1 MFVPALSHAVVY
13 IMSVDY
19 LEGFE
24 ITPYFRDRVLG
35 DPVRARLAPYIAET
49 VNSFEYI
56 EAQED
61 GRVKHWRYVPELGHH
76 LLVITTADGALF
88 NAFDDSNFTRRQR
101 RQG

>member
-1 MFVPALSHAVVY
+1 MSVPALSHAVVY

-19 LEGFE
+19 LKGFE

-49 VNSFEYI
+49 VNRFEHM

-76 LLVITTADGALF
+76 LLVITMADGALF
-88 NAFDDSNFTRRQR
+88 NAFDDSNFARKQR
-101 RQG
+101 RQE